1 MTLDLEIL
9 CFKNIKHCQETRHG
23 FGQVLEL
30 GAVSIFVIEWSLQ
43 EDLIRGRI

>member
-9 CFKNIKHCQETRHG
+9 CFKNIKHCQETRHS

-30 GAVSIFVIEWSLQ
+30 GLWLDAGSRCS
-43 EDLIRGRI
+43 